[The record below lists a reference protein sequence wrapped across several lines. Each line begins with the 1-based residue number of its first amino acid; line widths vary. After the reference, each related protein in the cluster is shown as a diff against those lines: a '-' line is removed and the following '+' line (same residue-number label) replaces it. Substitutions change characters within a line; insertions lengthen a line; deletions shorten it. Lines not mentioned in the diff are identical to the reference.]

1 MSFNDF
7 DSSAAER
14 NPWVDEDTRA
24 IENVLLVCQ
33 KTGHVTHT
41 LVNTKSCPDGTFRH
55 NNRPTSKNI
64 MTFALR
70 LSCILE
76 PFQKAY
82 SSDPQ

>member
-24 IENVLLVCQ
+24 IEKVLLVCQ

-41 LVNTKSCPDGTFRH
+41 LVNRVRTGR
-55 NNRPTSKNI
+55 NGPT
-64 MTFALR
+64 
-70 LSCILE
+70 
-76 PFQKAY
+76 Q
-82 SSDPQ
+82 